1 MKKIL
6 FGAVLLFFGLEI
18 SSARENVYSSFV
30 RVEGGTFEMGSSDS
44 NAKLDEKVHTVS
56 VKSFSISKYEVTRS
70 LYKKITKKSPG
81 YFTCGGTCCDDPSL
95 CPIENITFQEVI
107 EFCNALS
114 KKEGLQPAY
123 IKKEGENWEWD
134 RKANGY
140 RLPTEAEWE
149 FAARGGNSSQGHVY
163 SGSGKLGNVA
173 WYLGN
178 SEGFP
183 HQVAKKEANELGLY
197 DMTGNVWEFVWDIYG
212 EYDASIKENPSGPEK
227 GRNRVLR
234 GGGFNDVGSLQR
246 VSARWQL
253 RQSGYCG
260 NYAGFRLARNVD

>member
-1 MKKIL
+1 MKKI
-6 FGAVLLFFGLEI
+6 FFNVLILILGLGFC
-18 SSARENVYSSFV
+18 SAKDNVYSSFV
-30 RVEGGTFEMGSSDS
+30 RVEGGTFQMGSSDS
-44 NAKLDEKVHTVS
+44 NAKSDERPHTVT
-56 VKSFSISKYEVTRS
+56 VKTFSISKYEVTRS
-70 LYKKITKKSPG
+70 LYKKVTGKSPS
-81 YFTCGGTCCDDPSL
+81 YFTCGGTCCDNPTL
-95 CPIENITFQEVI
+95 CPVENVSFQEVL

-114 KKEGLQPAY
+114 KKEGLKPAY
-123 IKKEGENWEWD
+123 IKKDGENWEWD
-134 RKANGY
+134 KASNGY

-149 FAARGGNSSQGHVY
+149 FAARGGNSSKGYIY
-163 SGSGKLGNVA
+163 SGSEKIGDVA

-197 DMTGNVWEFVWDIYG
+197 DMTGNVWEFVWDIYA
-212 EYDASIKENPSGPEK
+212 EYDSTKKENPTGAEK

-253 RQSGYCG
+253 RQAGYAG
-260 NYAGFRLARNVD
+260 NFAGFRLARNVD